1 MPDNKS
7 SKSLFDII
15 EGTPTAKPGAPS
27 EPVTQKHTAAVK
39 QESKQVAQKKTPT
52 KSLYDV
58 LEHRPEPTVEP
69 GPWGAFADIP
79 RQIAASSK
87 EQLLEKA
94 PSYQPSPM
102 ELLTG
107 PGTKEFL
114 EFVPG
119 GKFLY
124 PKEREKFMDLPTTAL
139 GVPPETPVPE
149 DRVPETKLKRILEE
163 LHKAAGWYTFG
174 KGIEF
179 GGILMSAVPRLEKI
193 LKYPLET
200 LVRKK
205 STVTKTL
212 DDIITKASKEKLPP
226 EGEKILDLVKQ
237 TKDAVVNAPSK
248 LTTKIGTREPPS
260 FLRRPVTSRAKP
272 EITTK
277 HAKAPDASA
286 AKRDFA
292 RKVAKVKQ
300 SEVARAKVKVVPGTK
315 FTELEMKKIVE
326 DAGGKFG
333 GVIEREEILKKRGWE
348 DYVNVHEPIDRSTLE
363 IPLSK
368 FSKKGVEEKLAEYAG
383 KVERLK
389 TAKTSPKTLQPP
401 GKTLVTPTKKDT
413 IITESGPRKE
423 ISYDRGIRD
432 WEKQGGKIERGEH
445 IKSRPYAEKPE
456 LWMDKKAAGR
466 MTKDIKETT
475 GVDFTVSKTPATKG
489 PSLLSDVIESYRKM
503 QITHGRK
510 TAEQWLKKHW
520 EKQGGAEQAL
530 EDSGEY
536 MGSMFGGAEK
546 WFMKRAA
553 KREGVEPTASEMR
566 LRTRW
571 WGVRKPWE
579 DMKKPETGRKIS
591 NIYSM
596 METVE
601 EYGNSVMKDI
611 SKLGKTGLR
620 VLKKPLAK
628 ESERFT
634 HSDLSDIVLNAEL
647 SKGEFAKLPQQ
658 TQDKLG
664 GAVKRLQKFFT
675 DSQKAYRKRGANP
688 DFKNN
693 MIVQFEDDILR
704 MEKTQK
710 DILDGSI
717 TRFTKNDLAKL
728 GIRLPKEAKYNPKN
742 VKQVHEILSKTIKE
756 NKEIIDRLGK
766 LEYVHIPYGMW
777 FEQGLVNRGAATKA
791 LRLANLKKRKTI
803 AIADLVESGAI
814 EKNKINVFD
823 VIASYSRKMAKDFA
837 MLDIK
842 NAGRAEGLLVRM
854 KGLKKADIPPG
865 FSRIDGRVAPLF
877 ADSYIHPAFK
887 DWIYN
892 WNAQTSHQ
900 NWIGKSFSMTKM
912 WQFAKPLFLP
922 YYDTFQHIALRS
934 YGMLNPYG
942 VGRDIYHAIRLM
954 KTKPK
959 EYYDILGEGLASKP
973 FDLPWKTTKN
983 LIEAYSETTLGEMFL
998 GMAKRNKSIVK
1009 PVYEALW
1016 ETAWMGDIFIRL
1028 MSNSYLT
1035 RGKKMSLS
1043 GAADLASFFHSAYA
1057 DVPKTTTKHLNK
1069 ILFTGT
1075 FKITMAKL
1083 YASMA
1088 KNMAKVPYKTMT
1100 GRHADLTA
1108 QEKLIARGGLTT
1120 VAGVMGGMDVVM
1132 TKMLGYERDQFARRY
1147 YKSVDTD
1154 EGPKESVVVFANPLT
1169 MIPKYVIKLN
1179 RLART
1184 MYYGDNKMIGAVN
1197 AFKWDIHPIYRIAY
1211 NLGRNIDDKNDY
1223 IYTPGDSPGVS
1234 TAKRLK
1240 YISKE
1245 IWRVFEYIDDKEDQQ
1260 EAWKHFQKDI
1270 GFVLSSIMKPATFTY
1285 LRDPSSKRKRTQ
1297 LYMMQQDVRKVMYK
1311 LKRDNKYTPEVAK
1324 RLMDEFKKKAS
1335 VLHREIEKAD
1345 KEHDERVHKKDL
1357 EQFKKEQSANKL
1369 PATKLLK
1376 PPN

>member
-7 SKSLFDII
+7 SKSLFDVM
-15 EGTPTAKPGAPS
+15 EGTPTAKQGAPS
-27 EPVTQKHTAAVK
+27 EPVTQKHTAVVK
-39 QESKQVAQKKTPT
+39 QESKKVAQKKTPT

-69 GPWGAFADIP
+69 GPWGAFANIP
-79 RQIAASSK
+79 RQIAAGSK
-87 EQLLEKA
+87 EQLLEKGLQ
-94 PSYQPSPM
+94 YQPSPT

-114 EFVPG
+114 EMTPFT
-119 GKFLY
+119 KLLY
-124 PKEREKFMDLPTTAL
+124 PEEREKFMDLPAIIPGKSQETPLPEDRSTGEKPGGLFSLPEHVL
-139 GVPPETPVPE
+139 GVPYKSPIPE
-149 DRVPETKLKRILEE
+149 DSTPETKLEDVLGE
-163 LHKAAGWYTFG
+163 LGKAAEFYLFG
-174 KGIEF
+174 KGIKA
-179 GGILMSAVPRLEKI
+179 GGMLLKSFPRLEKI

-237 TKDAVVNAPSK
+237 TKDAMGKVPAKMELKGRN
-248 LTTKIGTREPPS
+248 I
-260 FLRRPVTSRAKP
+260 SRAPKV
-272 EITTK
+272 TK
-277 HAKAPDASA
+277 A
-286 AKRDFA
+286 AEK
-292 RKVAKVKQ
+292 
-300 SEVARAKVKVVPGTK
+300 VPGTK

-333 GVIEREEILKKRGWE
+333 GVIEREEILKKKGWE

-368 FSKKGVEEKLAEYAG
+368 FSKKGVEDKLAEYAG
-383 KVERLK
+383 KVESLK
-389 TAKTSPKTLQPP
+389 AAKTSPKTLQPP

-423 ISYDRGIRD
+423 VSYEQGIRD
-432 WEKQGGKIERGEH
+432 WEKQGGKIRQGEYVKPRPDAER
-445 IKSRPYAEKPE
+445 PE
-456 LWMDKKAAGR
+456 LWTNKKVTDR
-466 MTKDIKETT
+466 MSKDIRETS
-475 GVDFTVSKTPATKG
+475 GVDFTVSKGGGYKVTEKT
-489 PSLLSDVIESYRKM
+489 LESYRK
-503 QITHGRK
+503 IKSEHGEK
-510 TAEQWLKKHW
+510 AADKWLKEHW
-520 EKQGGAEQAL
+520 GKKSTEEQAL

-546 WFMKRAA
+546 WFMKKAA

-611 SKLGKTGLR
+611 SKLGRTGIR

-634 HSDLSDIVLNAEL
+634 HNDLSDIVLNAEL

-664 GAVKRLQKFFT
+664 GAVKRLQKFFA

-728 GIRLPKEAKYNPKN
+728 GIRLPKETKYNPKN
-742 VKQVHEILSKTIKE
+742 VKQVHEILKKTIKE

-837 MLDIK
+837 VLDIK
-842 NAGRAEGLLVRM
+842 NAGRAEGLLVPM
-854 KGLKKADIPPG
+854 KGLKKANIPAG

-900 NWIGKSFSMTKM
+900 NWIGKTFSMVKM

-934 YGMLNPYG
+934 YDSLNPYG
-942 VGRDIYHAIRLM
+942 VGRDLYHAIRLM
-954 KTKPK
+954 ATKPK
-959 EYYDILGEGLASKP
+959 EYYDILGEGLSSKP

-983 LIEAYSETTLGEMFL
+983 LMEAYSETTLGEMFL

-1009 PVYEALW
+1009 PVYEVLW
-1016 ETAWMGDIFIRL
+1016 ETAWMGDTLIRL

-1043 GAADLASFFHSAYA
+1043 EAADLSSFFHSAYA

-1100 GRHADLTA
+1100 GRHADLTT

-1154 EGPKESVVVFANPLT
+1154 EGTKESVVVFANPLT

-1184 MYYGDNKMIGAVN
+1184 MYYGDNKLIGAVN

-1245 IWRVFEYIDDKEDQQ
+1245 IWRVFEYIDDKEDQK

-1345 KEHDERVHKKDL
+1345 KEHDDRVHKKDL
-1357 EQFKKEQSANKL
+1357 EQFKKEQSANKK

-1376 PPN
+1376 PPNQ